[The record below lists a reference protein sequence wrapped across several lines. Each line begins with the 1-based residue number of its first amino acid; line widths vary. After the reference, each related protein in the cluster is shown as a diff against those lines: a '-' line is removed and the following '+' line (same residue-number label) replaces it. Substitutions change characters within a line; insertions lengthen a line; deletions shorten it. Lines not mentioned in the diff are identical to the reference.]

1 MNLKKIKQKLIPKN
15 YITKF
20 LNSKRSLKKKKRN
33 GKKASG
39 IRNNRSVRRNN
50 IRNSKK
56 KKHSCNRENYNL
68 GDMILNLFS

>member
-15 YITKF
+15 YNTKY
-20 LNSKRSLKKKKRN
+20 LNSKRSLKKKK

-39 IRNNRSVRRNN
+39 LRNNRSVRKNN
-50 IRNSKK
+50 KVRNSKK
-56 KKHSCNRENYNL
+56 KPSCNRENYNL